1 MLKENLR
8 EYRRQAGLTQ
18 RQVAQQVGV
27 GVSTISMY
35 EQGQRLPDVDT
46 LSKLSKVLGVSVN
59 ALLSDAPQELDD
71 ILDTMKENF
80 LLEGGVMF
88 KGMPLSEEEVDA
100 VVEAMKIGARI
111 ALRKKGDTI

>member
-1 MLKENLR
+1 MLKDKLR

-18 RQVAQQVGV
+18 REVAEKIGV
-27 GVSTISMY
+27 GTSAVSMY

-46 LSKLSKVLGVSVN
+46 LSKLSKALGVSIN
-59 ALLSDAPQELDD
+59 ALLADAPQELDD
-71 ILDTMKENF
+71 IIDTLKENF

-88 KGMPLSEEEVDA
+88 NGMPLSEEEVDA

-111 ALRKKGDTI
+111 ALRKKGDSV